1 MIYTII
7 NIFQI
12 AGVLMGFLTLLFIAR
27 KKASETQ
34 KVLLIACCCAFVSIL
49 AYTLEIHARS
59 LEAMVM
65 AIKFGYIGKC
75 VILLF
80 FLMFMAYDCN
90 IDLSLIHI

>member
-1 MIYTII
+1 MVYTVI

-12 AGVLMGFLTLLFIAR
+12 AGVLTGFLTLLSIAK

-49 AYTLEIHARS
+49 AYTLEINARS

-65 AIKFGYIGKC
+65 AVKFGYVGKC
-75 VILLF
+75 YVLLF
-80 FLMFMAYDCN
+80 FLMFMAYYDVGVKT
-90 IDLSLIHI
+90 